1 MDTKLKNSKFN
12 PIIKAVVLILTLV
25 FAFLAGTNG
34 LELARKTI
42 YFNNAERI
50 QDSPVFKENV
60 EKELTNILYRRSVIY
75 ALENMYGQNLTFEQF
90 CETSK
95 LAQNIK
101 TENQETVNKA
111 LNYFD
116 QITEIKT
123 LEPKQDGTYYDN
135 NEDYFFDKHDN
146 CYDTFESFKYSL
158 YDRGEAYL
166 NAYDDE
172 INQYYV
178 EDYDDDID
186 DYEEDIT
193 YAVTHPNQI
202 ETTTVSVDIPNIT
215 TQNKNI
221 KNYETYAEWQY
232 EYQQLRNKIFSIV
245 DDARSHDTIKA
256 ELQEQLINDLTSA
269 YEEEKWAL
277 EDLRQ
282 EYQNIDFFV
291 INKETGCF
299 VSNFTENADIEN
311 LKSNLKNNALYYFYY
326 DGVKTIDSTE
336 INITTPESPVLKF
349 IYSMFYTDIEYD
361 DIAVMEDYSGCEIY
375 IKINQPVIETDEF
388 YTLNKTFNENSKL
401 LADELSVT
409 TTIFSVLT
417 IIGIISL
424 AILSKPKYIDEKLK
438 LSFNQRMFFIIQLCL
453 FAFFV
458 ICAGMGIVVCVVVD
472 YFPSAGAPRGLEL
485 LISAVNTIPQLVGV
499 CLAIIVFFITNFVNY
514 IVVNKKANTFKERFI
529 CYKSFKVLRKIAGR
543 NKDLRKT
550 VKQIEKK
557 LIIIISIWLFVE
569 LLVFS
574 LACLLFND
582 CNEPG
587 GAFFTVAF
595 ILVTIVGLIF
605 TLKFLG
611 QIKTLAIA
619 VENMKNG
626 NLDINLDS
634 TKFIFPLKDF
644 ARNLNECRD
653 SIEKAVG
660 EALKGERLKTELI
673 TNVSHD
679 LKTPLTS
686 IINYVS
692 LLKLCNIEGEDE
704 NKYLDI
710 LDEKSTKL
718 KRLIEDLTEASK
730 ASSGNIKMI
739 VDTVNLNELALQA
752 VGENNDV
759 LENVGLEIVLSQKD
773 NELFVK
779 ADSQHTFRIFDN
791 LFSNVKKYALS
802 GTRVYVDVYK
812 ENGYGVFSVKNISKD
827 KLNINPDEITERF
840 VRGDNSRTTEGS
852 GLGLSIAR
860 SFTELQNG
868 IFEIQIDGD
877 LFKVT
882 IKLPITNKPIV
893 KQEKIASP
901 TNEFGTARE
910 IEIK

>member
-1 MDTKLKNSKFN
+1 MDTKLKKTKLN
-12 PIIKAVVLILTLV
+12 PIIKAIVLILTLI

-50 QDSPVFKENV
+50 QDTPAFKENI
-60 EKELTNILYRRSVIY
+60 ENEIGNIFYRESIVY
-75 ALENMYGQNLTFEQF
+75 ALSNYYGQNMSFEEF
-90 CETSK
+90 CEKSK

-101 TENQETVNKA
+101 EEHEST
-111 LNYFD
+111 LNEAWDYFY
-116 QITEIKT
+116 QITEIKK
-123 LEPKQDGTYYDN
+123 LEPQNDGTYYDSE
-135 NEDYFFDKHDN
+135 EDLFFDQNDN
-146 CYDTFESFKYSL
+146 AYYSLESFKENIYFENNPYS
-158 YDRGEAYL
+158 
-166 NAYDDE
+166 
-172 INQYYV
+172 V
-178 EDYDDDID
+178 
-186 DYEEDIT
+186 
-193 YAVTHPNQI
+193 PK
-202 ETTTVSVDIPNIT
+202 ETTTIFNPDVTSPSLPQTETTAVTVSTSTVTNQVYKT
-215 TQNKNI
+215 H
-221 KNYETYAEWQY
+221 AEWEY
-232 EYQQLRNKIFSIV
+232 EYQKLRNNIFSLV
-245 DDARSHDTIKA
+245 DDARSRETIKA
-256 ELQEQLINDLTSA
+256 ELDAQLLQDLENAFTEEQ
-269 YEEEKWAL
+269 WAL
-277 EDLRQ
+277 EDFRH
-282 EYQNIDFFV
+282 EYNNIDFLA

-299 VSNFTENADIEN
+299 VSSFTEDADVEN
-311 LKSNLKNNALYYFYY
+311 FKKNYKNNAFYYYYF

-336 INITTPESPVLKF
+336 INIETPKSPLLKF
-349 IYSMFYTDIEYD
+349 IYSLFEIERVYFNNVEL
-361 DIAVMEDYSGCEIY
+361 INEYSGNEIY
-375 IKINQPVIETDEF
+375 IKVNQPLVEKDEF
-388 YTLNKTFNENSKL
+388 YSLNEAFIKNSTLSEKVLEAK
-401 LADELSVT
+401 

-417 IIGIISL
+417 IIGIIAL
-424 AILSKPKYIDEKLK
+424 AIISKPKYINEKLK
-438 LSFNQRMFFIIQLCL
+438 LTFNQRMFFIIQLCI

-458 ICAGMGIVVCVVVD
+458 FCAGAGIAAVVCVDFLPEATIVSGGIE
-472 YFPSAGAPRGLEL
+472 FLMNSNTMPELAG
-485 LISAVNTIPQLVGV
+485 VF
-499 CLAIIVFFITNFVNY
+499 LAIMVFFITNFVNY
-514 IVVNKKANTFKERFI
+514 IVVNKKAGTFKERFI
-529 CYKSFKVLRKIAGR
+529 CYKSFKVLRKIAGK

-557 LIIIISIWLFVE
+557 LLIIFSVWTFIEFLIGFFACGFSFDDGIG
-569 LLVFS
+569 VFS
-574 LACLLFND
+574 AFLLLIN
-582 CNEPG
+582 
-587 GAFFTVAF
+587 
-595 ILVTIVGLIF
+595 TIVGIVF
-605 TLKFLG
+605 VLKFLG
-611 QIKTLAIA
+611 QIKTLALA

-634 TKFIFPLKDF
+634 TKFVFPLKDF

-730 ASSGNIKMI
+730 ASSGNIKMN

-773 NELFVK
+773 NDLFVK

-812 ENGYGVFSVKNISKD
+812 EYGYGVFSVKNISKD

-868 IFEIQIDGD
+868 VFEIQIDGD

-882 IKLPITNKPIV
+882 IKLPITSKPVI
-893 KQEKIASP
+893 KQEKTPSP
-901 TNEFGTARE
+901 ANEFGTARE
-910 IEIK
+910 LEIK

>member
-12 PIIKAVVLILTLV
+12 PIIKAIILILTLI
-25 FAFLAGTNG
+25 FAFLAGTNA
-34 LELARKTI
+34 LDLARKTI

-50 QDSPVFKENV
+50 QDTPAFKENI
-60 EKELTNILYRRSVIY
+60 ENELMNIIYNQSVSY
-75 ALENMYGQNLTFEQF
+75 ALSDYYGQNFTFEEF
-90 CETSK
+90 CEKSK

-101 TENQETVNKA
+101 EQNEAA
-111 LNYFD
+111 LNEALDYFS
-116 QITEIKT
+116 QIEEIKK
-123 LEPKQDGTYYDN
+123 LEPQNDGTYYDE
-135 NEDYFFDKHDN
+135 EDELFFDQNDN
-146 CYDTFESFKYSL
+146 AFHSLESFKENIYFENNPYS
-158 YDRGEAYL
+158 A
-166 NAYDDE
+166 
-172 INQYYV
+172 
-178 EDYDDDID
+178 
-186 DYEEDIT
+186 
-193 YAVTHPNQI
+193 PK
-202 ETTTVSVDIPNIT
+202 ETTTIYNPDVSEPIT
-215 TQNKNI
+215 TPQSETTSTSNSVNYGTNK
-221 KNYETYAEWQY
+221 TYKTHAEWEY
-232 EYQQLRNKIFSIV
+232 EYEKLRNNIFGLV
-245 DDARSHDTIKA
+245 DDARSYKTINN
-256 ELQEQLINDLTSA
+256 EFQEKLS
-269 YEEEKWAL
+269 
-277 EDLRQ
+277 EDLLLAFEEAQWDLESFRNSF
-282 EYQNIDFFV
+282 ENIDFLV
-291 INKETGCF
+291 INKESGCF
-299 VSNFTENADIEN
+299 VSSFTNEKDIEN
-311 LKSNLKNNALYYFYY
+311 FKSNFKNEAFYY
-326 DGVKTIDSTE
+326 LYHDGNKTIDSTQM
-336 INITTPESPVLKF
+336 NIKTPDSPFLKF
-349 IYSMFYTDIEYD
+349 IYSLFDLDGVFDNIGLSEEYKD
-361 DIAVMEDYSGCEIY
+361 SEIY
-375 IKINQPVIETDEF
+375 IKINKPVTETDEF
-388 YTLNKTFNENSKL
+388 YSLNEAFFENSILSEK
-401 LADELSVT
+401 ELEAK
-409 TTIFSVLT
+409 TTIFSILT
-417 IIGIISL
+417 LFGIVIL
-424 AILSKPKYIDEKLK
+424 AILSKPKYINETLK
-438 LSFNQRMFFIIQLCL
+438 LSFSQRIFFIIQLCI
-453 FAFFV
+453 FVFFV
-458 ICAGMGIVVCVVVD
+458 FCAGAGIAAVVCVDFLPEATIV
-472 YFPSAGAPRGLEL
+472 SGGIEL
-485 LISAVNTIPQLVGV
+485 LMNSNTMPELAGV
-499 CLAIIVFFITNFVNY
+499 FLAIIVFFITNFVNY
-514 IVVNKKANTFKERFI
+514 IVVNKKAKTFKDRFI
-529 CYKSFKVLRKIAGR
+529 CYKSFKVLRKIADK

-557 LIIIISIWLFVE
+557 LIIIISIWLLVE

-574 LACLLFND
+574 LACSLFNAG
-582 CNEPG
+582 EEEG
-587 GAFFTVAF
+587 GAFFTVTF
-595 ILVTIVGLIF
+595 ILVTIVGLVF
-605 TLKFLG
+605 TFKFLG
-611 QIKTLAIA
+611 QIKTLALA

-634 TKFIFPLKDF
+634 TKFVFPLKDF

-730 ASSGNIKMI
+730 ASSGNIKMT

-812 ENGYGVFSVKNISKD
+812 ENGFGVFSVKNISKD

-882 IKLPITNKPIV
+882 IKLPITNKPVV

>member
-1 MDTKLKNSKFN
+1 MDTKLKKTKLN
-12 PIIKAVVLILTLV
+12 PFIKTIVLILTLI

-50 QDSPVFKENV
+50 QDTPAYKENIETV
-60 EKELTNILYRRSVIY
+60 VGNIFYRESIVY
-75 ALENMYGQNLTFEQF
+75 ALSNYYGQNMSFEEF
-90 CETSK
+90 CEKSK

-101 TENQETVNKA
+101 EEHESTLNEA
-111 LNYFD
+111 LDYFY
-116 QITEIKT
+116 QITEIKK
-123 LEPKQDGTYYDN
+123 LEPQNDGTYYDSE
-135 NEDYFFDKHDN
+135 EDLFFDQNDN
-146 CYDTFESFKYSL
+146 AYYSLESFKENIYFENNPYS
-158 YDRGEAYL
+158 
-166 NAYDDE
+166 
-172 INQYYV
+172 V
-178 EDYDDDID
+178 
-186 DYEEDIT
+186 
-193 YAVTHPNQI
+193 PK
-202 ETTTVSVDIPNIT
+202 ETTTIFNPDVTSPSLPQTETTAVTVSTSTVTNQVYKT
-215 TQNKNI
+215 H
-221 KNYETYAEWQY
+221 AEWEY
-232 EYQQLRNKIFSIV
+232 EYQKLRNKIFSLV
-245 DDARSHDTIKA
+245 DDARSRETIKA
-256 ELQEQLINDLTSA
+256 ELDAQLLQDLENAFTEEQ
-269 YEEEKWAL
+269 WAL
-277 EDLRQ
+277 EDFRH
-282 EYQNIDFFV
+282 EYNNIDFLA

-299 VSNFTENADIEN
+299 VSSFTEEADVEN
-311 LKSNLKNNALYYFYY
+311 FKKNYKNNAFYYYYF

-336 INITTPESPVLKF
+336 INIETPKSPLLKF
-349 IYSMFYTDIEYD
+349 IYSLFEIERVYFNNVEL
-361 DIAVMEDYSGCEIY
+361 INEYSGNEIY
-375 IKINQPVIETDEF
+375 IKVNQPLVEKDEF
-388 YTLNKTFNENSKL
+388 YSLNEVFIKNSTLSEKVLEAK
-401 LADELSVT
+401 T
-409 TTIFSVLT
+409 TTFSVLT
-417 IIGIISL
+417 IIGIIAL
-424 AILSKPKYIDEKLK
+424 AILSKPKYVEEKLK
-438 LSFNQRMFFIIQLCL
+438 LTFNQRMLFIIQLCI

-458 ICAGMGIVVCVVVD
+458 FCAGAGIAAVVCVDFLPEASMVSGGIE
-472 YFPSAGAPRGLEL
+472 FLMNSNTMPELAG
-485 LISAVNTIPQLVGV
+485 VF
-499 CLAIIVFFITNFVNY
+499 LAIIAFFITTFVNY

-529 CYKSFKVLRKIAGR
+529 CYKSFKVLRKISEK
-543 NKDLRKT
+543 NKDLRKS

-557 LIIIISIWLFVE
+557 LLIIFSVWTFIEFLIGFFACGFSFDDGIG
-569 LLVFS
+569 VFS
-574 LACLLFND
+574 AFLLLIN
-582 CNEPG
+582 
-587 GAFFTVAF
+587 TV
-595 ILVTIVGLIF
+595 VGIVF
-605 TLKFLG
+605 VLKFLA
-611 QIKTLAIA
+611 QVKTLALA

-626 NLDINLDS
+626 NLNINLDS

-882 IKLPITNKPIV
+882 IKLPITNKPVV

>member
-1 MDTKLKNSKFN
+1 MDTKLKKSKFN
-12 PIIKAVVLILTLV
+12 PIIKAIILILTLV

-50 QDSPVFKENV
+50 QDTPAFKENI
-60 EKELTNILYRRSVIY
+60 EDKIWHLAWSCTIANDF
-75 ALENMYGQNLTFEQF
+75 GQNLTFEDF
-90 CETSK
+90 CNNCVTAK
-95 LAQNIK
+95 NIK
-101 TENQETVNKA
+101 IENENNLKNA
-111 LNYFD
+111 LNYYD
-116 QITEIKT
+116 QILQIKKLEPAADGTSYDEDYGMFYDKYNNEFGT
-123 LEPKQDGTYYDN
+123 LE
-135 NEDYFFDKHDN
+135 
-146 CYDTFESFKYSL
+146 SFNYAIEKDINSSFTNL
-158 YDRGEAYL
+158 SIT
-166 NAYDDE
+166 NTDD
-172 INQYYV
+172 V
-178 EDYDDDID
+178 KVV
-186 DYEEDIT
+186 
-193 YAVTHPNQI
+193 VTAPNQL
-202 ETTTVSVDIPNIT
+202 ETTTMSVNLPNT
-215 TQNKNI
+215 SGNNI
-221 KNYETYAEWQY
+221 EVKTYKTHAEWEYEYAE
-232 EYQQLRNKIFSIV
+232 LRRQIFSIV
-245 DDARSHDTIKA
+245 DDARSPETIRA
-256 ELQEQLINDLTSA
+256 ELEHKLNDNLRIA
-269 YEEEKWAL
+269 YNNEDWAL
-277 EDLRQ
+277 TEIRDV
-282 EYQNIDFFV
+282 YQNIDFLV
-291 INKETGCF
+291 VNKENGYYF
-299 VSNFTENADIEN
+299 SNFTDDANI
-311 LKSNLKNNALYYFYY
+311 SNFKNNFKDDALYYFYY
-326 DGVKTIDSTE
+326 DGNANIDCTTT
-336 INITTPESPVLKF
+336 NIDVSNNKLLNFLYKF
-349 IYSMFYTDIEYD
+349 FYTDTKF
-361 DIAVMEDYSGCEIY
+361 DYSEIPEILPNSEFY
-375 IKINQPVIETDEF
+375 IRINHPVVETDEF
-388 YTLNKTFNENSKL
+388 FSLNKAFIENSTL
-401 LADELSVT
+401 LESELKT
-409 TTIFSVLT
+409 KTIIFSLLT
-417 IIGIISL
+417 VIGIIAL
-424 AILSKPKYIDEKLK
+424 AILSKPIYINEKLK
-438 LSFNQRMFFIIQLCL
+438 LTFNQRMFFIIQLCI
-453 FAFFV
+453 FIFFV
-458 ICAGMGIVVCVVVD
+458 VCTGAGIVATICVD
-472 YFPSAGAPRGLEL
+472 YFPEGSIVSGGIEVLMNTNAIPELAGLF
-485 LISAVNTIPQLVGV
+485 
-499 CLAIIVFFITNFVNY
+499 LAIMVFFIINFVNY
-514 IVVNKKANTFKERFI
+514 IVVNKKAGTFKERFI

-557 LIIIISIWLFVE
+557 LIIIIASWLLVE

-574 LACLLFND
+574 LVCSLFNAG
-582 CNEPG
+582 EEGG
-587 GAFFTVAF
+587 GAFFTVLF
-595 ILVTIVGLIF
+595 ILITIVALIF

-634 TKFIFPLKDF
+634 TKFVFPLKDF

-704 NKYLDI
+704 NKFLDI

-730 ASSGNIKMI
+730 ASSGNIKMT

-759 LENVGLEIVLSQKD
+759 LENVGLEIVVSQKND
-773 NELFVK
+773 NLFVK

-812 ENGYGVFSVKNISKD
+812 DGNYGVFSVKNISKD

-868 IFEIQIDGD
+868 TFSIEIDGD

-882 IKLPITNKPIV
+882 VKLPITNKP
-893 KQEKIASP
+893 KIKKESSIH
-901 TNEFGTARE
+901 TENEFGSARE

>member
-1 MDTKLKNSKFN
+1 MDTKLKKSKFN
-12 PIIKAVVLILTLV
+12 PFIKAIVLILTLV

-42 YFNNAERI
+42 YFNGAERI
-50 QDSPVFKENV
+50 QDTPAFKENIDN
-60 EKELTNILYRRSVIY
+60 EIGNIFYRESIVY
-75 ALENMYGQNLTFEQF
+75 ALLNYYGQNMSFEEF
-90 CETSK
+90 CEKSK

-101 TENQETVNKA
+101 KEHETTLNEA
-111 LNYFD
+111 LDYFY
-116 QITEIKT
+116 QITEIKK
-123 LEPKQDGTYYDN
+123 LEPQNDGTYYDAE
-135 NEDYFFDKHDN
+135 EDSFFDQNDN
-146 CYDTFESFKYSL
+146 AYYSL
-158 YDRGEAYL
+158 EAFKENIYFE
-166 NAYDDE
+166 NNPYSA
-172 INQYYV
+172 
-178 EDYDDDID
+178 
-186 DYEEDIT
+186 
-193 YAVTHPNQI
+193 PK
-202 ETTTVSVDIPNIT
+202 ETTTIFNSDVTSPSLPQADTTTIT
-215 TQNKNI
+215 VNASTITKQVYK
-221 KNYETYAEWQY
+221 THAEWEY
-232 EYQQLRNKIFSIV
+232 EYQKLRNKIFSLV
-245 DDARSHDTIKA
+245 DDARSRETIKA
-256 ELQEQLINDLTSA
+256 ELDAQLLQDLESA
-269 YEEEKWAL
+269 FADELRAL
-277 EDLRQ
+277 EDFRH
-282 EYQNIDFFV
+282 EYQNIDFLA

-299 VSNFTENADIEN
+299 VSSFTEEADVEN
-311 LKSNLKNNALYYFYY
+311 FKKNYKNNAFYYYYF
-326 DGVKTIDSTE
+326 DGEKTIDSTE
-336 INITTPESPVLKF
+336 IKIETPKSPLLKF
-349 IYSMFYTDIEYD
+349 IYSLFEIERIYYTNVELINE
-361 DIAVMEDYSGCEIY
+361 YSGSEIY
-375 IKINQPVIETDEF
+375 IRVNQPLVETDEF
-388 YTLNKTFNENSKL
+388 YSLNEAFIENSL
-401 LADELSVT
+401 LLESELKIQV
-409 TTIFSVLT
+409 TIFSVLT
-417 IIGIISL
+417 LIGIIAL
-424 AILSKPKYIDEKLK
+424 AILSKPKYIEEKLK
-438 LSFNQRMFFIIQLCL
+438 LSFNQRMFFIIQLCI

-458 ICAGMGIVVCVVVD
+458 FCAGAGIAAVVCVDFLPEATIV
-472 YFPSAGAPRGLEL
+472 SGGIEL
-485 LISAVNTIPQLVGV
+485 LMNSNTMPELAGV
-499 CLAIIVFFITNFVNY
+499 FLAIIVFFITNFVNY

-557 LIIIISIWLFVE
+557 LIIIIAIWLLVE

-574 LACLLFND
+574 LACSLFNAG
-582 CNEPG
+582 EESG
-587 GAFFTVAF
+587 GAFFTVVF
-595 ILVTIVGLIF
+595 ILITILGLIF

-634 TKFIFPLKDF
+634 TKFVFPLKDF

-739 VDTVNLNELALQA
+739 VDIVNLNELALQA

-759 LENVGLEIVLSQKD
+759 LENVGLEIILSQKD
-773 NELFVK
+773 NDLFVK

-812 ENGYGVFSVKNISKD
+812 ENGFGVFSVKNISKD

-882 IKLPITNKPIV
+882 IKLPITNKPVV

>member
-1 MDTKLKNSKFN
+1 MKNTKFN
-12 PIIKAVVLILTLV
+12 PIIKAIILILTLI
-25 FAFLAGTNG
+25 FAFLAGTNA

-50 QDSPVFKENV
+50 QDTPAFKENV
-60 EKELTNILYRRSVIY
+60 ENELMNIIYNQNVSY
-75 ALENMYGQNLTFEQF
+75 ALLDYYGQNFTFEEF
-90 CETSK
+90 CEKSK

-101 TENQETVNKA
+101 EQNEAA
-111 LNYFD
+111 LNEALDYFS
-116 QITEIKT
+116 QIEEIKK
-123 LEPKQDGTYYDN
+123 LEPQNDGTYYDEEEELFYDQN
-135 NEDYFFDKHDN
+135 DN
-146 CYDTFESFKYSL
+146 AFYSL
-158 YDRGEAYL
+158 ENFKENIYFENNPYSA
-166 NAYDDE
+166 
-172 INQYYV
+172 
-178 EDYDDDID
+178 
-186 DYEEDIT
+186 
-193 YAVTHPNQI
+193 PK
-202 ETTTVSVDIPNIT
+202 ETTTIYNPDVSEPVT
-215 TQNKNI
+215 TPQSETTSTSINVNSETI
-221 KNYETYAEWQY
+221 KTYKTHAEWEY
-232 EYQQLRNKIFSIV
+232 EYEKLRNNIFGLV
-245 DDARSHDTIKA
+245 DDARSYKTITD
-256 ELQEQLINDLTSA
+256 EFQEKLS
-269 YEEEKWAL
+269 
-277 EDLRQ
+277 EDLLAAFEEAQWDLESFRNSFR
-282 EYQNIDFFV
+282 NIDFLV
-291 INKETGCF
+291 INKESGCF
-299 VSNFTENADIEN
+299 VSSFTNEKDIEN
-311 LKSNLKNNALYYFYY
+311 FKANFQNDAFYY
-326 DGVKTIDSTE
+326 LYHNGDKTIDSTQ
-336 INITTPESPVLKF
+336 INIKTPDSPFLKF
-349 IYSMFYTDIEYD
+349 IYSLFDLDGVFDNVGLSEEYK
-361 DIAVMEDYSGCEIY
+361 GCEIY
-375 IKINQPVIETDEF
+375 IKINQPATETDEF
-388 YTLNKTFNENSKL
+388 YSLNEAFIENSILSEK
-401 LADELSVT
+401 ELEAK
-409 TTIFSVLT
+409 TTIFSILT
-417 IIGIISL
+417 LIGIIAL
-424 AILSKPKYIDEKLK
+424 AIFSKPKYIDEKLK
-438 LSFNQRMFFIIQLCL
+438 LSFNQRMFFIIQLCI

-458 ICAGMGIVVCVVVD
+458 FCAGASIAAVVCVDFLPETTLVSGGIE
-472 YFPSAGAPRGLEL
+472 YLMNSNTMPELAGLF
-485 LISAVNTIPQLVGV
+485 
-499 CLAIIVFFITNFVNY
+499 LAIMVLFIINFINY
-514 IVVNKKANTFKERFI
+514 IVVNKKSGTFKERFI
-529 CYKSFKVLRKIAGR
+529 CYKSFKFLRKIADK

-557 LIIIISIWLFVE
+557 LIIIISIWLLVE

-574 LACLLFND
+574 LACSLFNAG
-582 CNEPG
+582 EEEG

-595 ILVTIVGLIF
+595 ILVTIVGLVF

-611 QIKTLAIA
+611 QFKTLALA
-619 VENMKNG
+619 VESMKNG

-644 ARNLNECRD
+644 AKNLNECRD

-692 LLKLCNIEGEDE
+692 LLKLCNIKGEDE
-704 NKYLDI
+704 NKYLEI

-730 ASSGNIKMI
+730 ASSGNIKMT

-752 VGENNDV
+752 VGESNDI

-882 IKLPITNKPIV
+882 IKLPITNKPVI
-893 KQEKIASP
+893 KEEKSHSP
-901 TNEFGTARE
+901 INEFGTARE

>member
-1 MDTKLKNSKFN
+1 MDTKLKNSKLR
-12 PIIKAVVLILTLV
+12 PIIKVIVLILTLI
-25 FAFLAGTNG
+25 FAFLAGTNA

-42 YFNNAERI
+42 YFNSNGERI
-50 QDSPVFKENV
+50 QDTPVFKENI
-60 EKELTNILYRRSVIY
+60 ENELGSILYRQSIVY
-75 ALENMYGQNLTFEQF
+75 ALMNYYGQNMTFEEF
-90 CETSK
+90 CENSK

-101 TENQETVNKA
+101 TENEEKLNKA
-111 LNYFD
+111 LDYFN
-116 QITEIKT
+116 QITELKK
-123 LEPKQDGTYYDN
+123 LEPQNDGTYYDADA
-135 NEDYFFDKHDN
+135 EMFFDQ
-146 CYDTFESFKYSL
+146 YDHGFYSL
-158 YDRGEAYL
+158 
-166 NAYDDE
+166 DDFKE
-172 INQYYV
+172 NGYFENNPYSEDEEPTTIYYNQ
-178 EDYDDDID
+178 
-186 DYEEDIT
+186 DIT
-193 YAVTHPNQI
+193 QPHSQQM
-202 ETTTVSVDIPNIT
+202 ETTVVSVDVQAKTN
-215 TQNKNI
+215 Q
-221 KNYETYAEWQY
+221 TYQTHAEWEY
-232 EYQQLRNKIFSIV
+232 EYQKLRDNIFSLV
-245 DDARSHDTIKA
+245 DDARSRETIKA
-256 ELQEQLINDLTSA
+256 ELESKLLQDLKNS
-269 YEEEKWAL
+269 YEEEKESL
-277 EDLRQ
+277 EDLRN
-282 EYQNIDFFV
+282 EHPNISFLARN
-291 INKETGCF
+291 IETGCF
-299 VSNFTENADIEN
+299 VSSFTEETDIEN
-311 LKSNLKNNALYYFYY
+311 LKKNYKNDAFYYLYY

-336 INITTPESPVLKF
+336 INIETPENPILKF
-349 IYSMFYTDIEYD
+349 LYSLFYTHSVYD
-361 DIAVMEDYSGCEIY
+361 DISITEEYQGCEIY
-375 IKINQPVIETDEF
+375 IKINQPVVETDEF
-388 YTLNKTFNENSKL
+388 YSLNKTFIENSKL
-401 LADELSVT
+401 LLDELHAT
-409 TTIFSVLT
+409 TVIFSFLT
-417 IIGIISL
+417 VIGIIAL
-424 AILSKPKYIDEKLK
+424 AVLSKPKYVDEKVK
-438 LSFNQRMFFIIQLCL
+438 LTFNQRMLFIIQLCI

-458 ICAGMGIVVCVVVD
+458 FGCGMGIAAVVAFD
-472 YFPSAGAPRGLEL
+472 YFPSAGFPNVIEILLTTKAIPEVVGLF
-485 LISAVNTIPQLVGV
+485 
-499 CLAIIVFFITNFVNY
+499 LAIMVFFISNFVNY
-514 IVVNKKANTFKERFI
+514 IVVNKKAGTFKERFI
-529 CYKSFKVLRKIAGR
+529 CYKLFKVLRKLAGK

-557 LIIIISIWLFVE
+557 LLIVFLIWTVLEFIIGL
-569 LLVFS
+569 
-574 LACLLFND
+574 LACGLGMNDEFGIFMAILLLLNTLT
-582 CNEPG
+582 G
-587 GAFFTVAF
+587 V
-595 ILVTIVGLIF
+595 IF
-605 TLKFLG
+605 ALKFLA
-611 QIKTLAIA
+611 QVKTLALA

-626 NLDINLDS
+626 NLNINLDS

-827 KLNINPDEITERF
+827 KLNINPNEITERF

-868 IFEIQIDGD
+868 IFEIKIDGD

-882 IKLPITNKPIV
+882 IKLPITNKPVV
-893 KQEKIASP
+893 KQEKIASS

>member
-42 YFNNAERI
+42 YFNNAERL

-60 EKELTNILYRRSVIY
+60 ENELTNILYRRSVIY

-95 LAQNIK
+95 LAKNIK
-101 TENQETVNKA
+101 LEHEETLKSA

-116 QITEIKT
+116 QITEIKKC
-123 LEPKQDGTYYDN
+123 EPPHDGTFYDET
-135 NEDYFFDKHDN
+135 EDYFYDELGNEF
-146 CYDTFESFKYSL
+146 DTFESYKYSL
-158 YDRGEAYL
+158 YDRGVAYT
-166 NAYDDE
+166 NEYE
-172 INQYYV
+172 N
-178 EDYDDDID
+178 EDY
-186 DYEEDIT
+186 EFS
-193 YAVTHPNQI
+193 HSL
-202 ETTTVSVDIPNIT
+202 ETTMVSISGEV
-215 TQNKNI
+215 TQPKNT
-221 KNYETYAEWQY
+221 KTYETYAEWEY
-232 EYQQLRNKIFSIV
+232 EYQQLRNNIFSLV
-245 DDARSHDTIKA
+245 DDARSHETIKA
-256 ELQEQLINDLTSA
+256 ELDAQLLKNLESAFAEEQ
-269 YEEEKWAL
+269 WAL

-291 INKETGCF
+291 INKETGCY
-299 VSNFTENADIEN
+299 VSKFTENADIEN
-311 LKSNLKNNALYYFYY
+311 LKSNFKNDALYYFYY
-326 DGVKTIDSTE
+326 DGVKTIDSTK

-401 LADELSVT
+401 LADELSVA

-458 ICAGMGIVVCVVVD
+458 FCAGMGIVVCVAID

-485 LISAVNTIPQLVGV
+485 LISAVDTIPQLVGV
-499 CLAIIVFFITNFVNY
+499 CLAIMVFFISNFVNY
-514 IVVNKKANTFKERFI
+514 IVVNKKAGTFKERFI

-557 LIIIISIWLFVE
+557 LIIIIAIWLLVE

-574 LACLLFND
+574 LACSLFNAG
-582 CNEPG
+582 EGGG
-587 GAFFTVAF
+587 GAFFTVVF
-595 ILVTIVGLIF
+595 ILITIVGLIF

-634 TKFIFPLKDF
+634 TKFVFPLKDF
-644 ARNLNECRD
+644 AKNLNECRD

-773 NELFVK
+773 NDLFVK

-882 IKLPITNKPIV
+882 IKLPITNKPVV

>member
-1 MDTKLKNSKFN
+1 MDTKLKNSKFR
-12 PIIKAVVLILTLV
+12 PIAKVIILILTLI
-25 FAFLAGTNG
+25 FAFLAGTNA
-34 LELARKTI
+34 LNLARKTI
-42 YFNNAERI
+42 YFNNADKI
-50 QDSPVFKENV
+50 QDTPVFKENV
-60 EKELTNILYRRSVIY
+60 ENELGSILYRQSVVY
-75 ALENMYGQNLTFEQF
+75 VLMNYYGQNMSFEEF
-90 CETSK
+90 CEKSGF
-95 LAQNIK
+95 AQDIK
-101 TENQETVNKA
+101 RINQENLKKA
-111 LNYFD
+111 LDYFD
-116 QITEIKT
+116 QITEIKK
-123 LEPKQDGTYYDN
+123 LEPKNDGTYYDN
-135 NEDYFFDKHDN
+135 DAEMFFDQNDHG
-146 CYDTFESFKYSL
+146 FYSL
-158 YDRGEAYL
+158 
-166 NAYDDE
+166 
-172 INQYYV
+172 
-178 EDYDDDID
+178 
-186 DYEEDIT
+186 EEFKQNIYFENNPYSET
-193 YAVTHPNQI
+193 K
-202 ETTTVSVDIPNIT
+202 ETTTVSYNSDATRPYSQEIET
-215 TQNKNI
+215 TVVSVEYSNSANKFY
-221 KNYETYAEWQY
+221 KTHAEWEY
-232 EYQQLRNKIFSIV
+232 EYQKLRDNIFSLV
-245 DDARSHDTIKA
+245 DDARSPETIKNEFNA
-256 ELQEQLINDLTSA
+256 KLLQELKNSF
-269 YEEEKWAL
+269 EEEKESL
-277 EDLRQ
+277 ENLRN
-282 EYQNIDFFV
+282 EHQNVDFLV
-291 INKETGCF
+291 RNIETGYF
-299 VSNFTENADIEN
+299 VSSFKEEAEIEN
-311 LKSNLKNNALYYFYY
+311 LKKSYKNDAFYYLYY
-326 DGVKTIDSTE
+326 DGVKTIDSTQ
-336 INITTPESPVLKF
+336 INISTPESPVLKF
-349 IYSMFYTDIEYD
+349 IYSMFYTDIKYD

-375 IKINQPVIETDEF
+375 IKINQPIVETDEF
-388 YTLNKTFNENSKL
+388 YTLSNNFNENSKL
-401 LADELSVT
+401 LTDELSVT

-417 IIGIISL
+417 IIGIIAL
-424 AILSKPKYIDEKLK
+424 VILSKPKYFEEKVK
-438 LSFNQRMFFIIQLCL
+438 LTFNQRMFFIIQLCI

-458 ICAGMGIVVCVVVD
+458 VCAGAGIAGVVCVDFLPEAMIVSGGIE
-472 YFPSAGAPRGLEL
+472 YLMTS
-485 LISAVNTIPQLVGV
+485 NNIPQLVGIF
-499 CLAIIVFFITNFVNY
+499 LSIIVFFTINFINY
-514 IVVNKKANTFKERFI
+514 IVVNKKANTLKERFI
-529 CYKSFKVLRKIAGR
+529 CYKSFKTLRKIAIK

-557 LIIIISIWLFVE
+557 LLIIISIWLLVE

-574 LACLLFND
+574 LALSLLNAG
-582 CNEPG
+582 EEA
-587 GAFFTVAF
+587 GAFFIVLF
-595 ILVTIVGLIF
+595 ILITIVGLIF
-605 TLKFLG
+605 TLKFFG
-611 QIKTLAIA
+611 QVKSLAIA

-634 TKFIFPLKDF
+634 TKFVFPLKDF

-759 LENVGLEIVLSQKD
+759 LENVGLEIILSQKD
-773 NELFVK
+773 NDLYVK

-791 LFSNVKKYALS
+791 LFSNVKKYALT

-812 ENGYGVFSVKNISKD
+812 ENDYGVFSVKNISKD

-868 IFEIQIDGD
+868 IFEIKIDGD

-882 IKLPITNKPIV
+882 IKLPITNKPVV
-893 KQEKIASP
+893 KQEKQTSP

-910 IEIK
+910 IK

>member
-1 MDTKLKNSKFN
+1 MDTKLKSSKLR
-12 PIIKAVVLILTLV
+12 PIIKAIVLILTLV

-50 QDSPVFKENV
+50 QDTPAYKENI
-60 EKELTNILYRRSVIY
+60 ENELASILYRQSIVY
-75 ALENMYGQNLTFEQF
+75 ALSNYYGQNMSFEEF
-90 CETSK
+90 CEKSK

-101 TENQETVNKA
+101 EEHESTLNEA
-111 LNYFD
+111 LDYFY
-116 QITEIKT
+116 QITEIKK
-123 LEPKQDGTYYDN
+123 LEPQNDGTYYDSE
-135 NEDYFFDKHDN
+135 EDLFFDQNDN
-146 CYDTFESFKYSL
+146 AYYSLESFKENIYFENNPYS
-158 YDRGEAYL
+158 
-166 NAYDDE
+166 
-172 INQYYV
+172 V
-178 EDYDDDID
+178 
-186 DYEEDIT
+186 
-193 YAVTHPNQI
+193 PK
-202 ETTTVSVDIPNIT
+202 ETTTIFNPDVTSPSLPQTET
-215 TQNKNI
+215 TAVTASTSTVTNQVYK
-221 KNYETYAEWQY
+221 THAEWEY
-232 EYQQLRNKIFSIV
+232 EYQKLRNKIFSLV
-245 DDARSHDTIKA
+245 DDARSRETIKA
-256 ELQEQLINDLTSA
+256 ELDAQLLQDLENAFTEEQ
-269 YEEEKWAL
+269 WAL
-277 EDLRQ
+277 EDFRD
-282 EYQNIDFFV
+282 EYNNIDFLA

-299 VSNFTENADIEN
+299 VSSFTEEADVEN
-311 LKSNLKNNALYYFYY
+311 FKKNYKNNAFYYYYF

-336 INITTPESPVLKF
+336 INIETPKSPLLKF
-349 IYSMFYTDIEYD
+349 IYSLFEIERVYFNNVEL
-361 DIAVMEDYSGCEIY
+361 INEYSGNEIY
-375 IKINQPVIETDEF
+375 IKVNQPLVEKDEF
-388 YTLNKTFNENSKL
+388 YSLNEAFIKNSTLSEKVLEAK
-401 LADELSVT
+401 

-417 IIGIISL
+417 IIGIIAL
-424 AILSKPKYIDEKLK
+424 AIISKPKYINEKLK
-438 LSFNQRMFFIIQLCL
+438 LTFNQRMLFIIQLCI

-458 ICAGMGIVVCVVVD
+458 FCAGAGIAAVVCVDFLPEASMVSGGIE
-472 YFPSAGAPRGLEL
+472 FLMNSNTMPELAG
-485 LISAVNTIPQLVGV
+485 VF
-499 CLAIIVFFITNFVNY
+499 LAIMVFFITNFVNY

-529 CYKSFKVLRKIAGR
+529 CYKSFKVLRKISEK

-557 LIIIISIWLFVE
+557 LLIIFSVWTFIEFLIGFFACGFSFDDGIGFFSAF
-569 LLVFS
+569 LL
-574 LACLLFND
+574 LIN
-582 CNEPG
+582 
-587 GAFFTVAF
+587 
-595 ILVTIVGLIF
+595 TIVGIVF
-605 TLKFLG
+605 VLKFLA
-611 QIKTLAIA
+611 QVKTLALA

-626 NLDINLDS
+626 NLNINLDS

-752 VGENNDV
+752 VGESNDI

-773 NELFVK
+773 NDLFVK

-882 IKLPITNKPIV
+882 IKLPITNKPVV

>member
-1 MDTKLKNSKFN
+1 MDTKLKNSKLR
-12 PIIKAVVLILTLV
+12 PIIKVIVLILTLV

-42 YFNNAERI
+42 YFNDAKKI
-50 QDSPVFKENV
+50 QDTPIFKENI
-60 EKELTNILYRRSVIY
+60 ENELGSILYRRSVVHT
-75 ALENMYGQNLTFEQF
+75 LMNNYGQNITFEEF
-90 CETSK
+90 CENST
-95 LAQNIK
+95 LAKDIK
-101 TENQETVNKA
+101 AENEEDLKKA
-111 LNYFD
+111 LDYFD
-116 QITEIKT
+116 QITEIKKI
-123 LEPKQDGTYYDN
+123 EPKNDGTYYDADA
-135 NEDYFFDKHDN
+135 EMFFDQ
-146 CYDTFESFKYSL
+146 YDHGFYSL
-158 YDRGEAYL
+158 EEFKENIYFENNPYSE
-166 NAYDDE
+166 DE
-172 INQYYV
+172 EPTTIYYNQ
-178 EDYDDDID
+178 
-186 DYEEDIT
+186 DIT
-193 YAVTHPNQI
+193 QPHSQQM
-202 ETTTVSVDIPNIT
+202 ETTVVSVDVQTKTNR
-215 TQNKNI
+215 
-221 KNYETYAEWQY
+221 TYKTHAEWEY
-232 EYQQLRNKIFSIV
+232 EYQKLRDNIFSLV
-245 DDARSHDTIKA
+245 DDARSPETIKA
-256 ELQEQLINDLTSA
+256 ELESKLLQDLKNS
-269 YEEEKWAL
+269 YEEEKESL
-277 EDLRQ
+277 KDLRN
-282 EYQNIDFFV
+282 EHPNISFLARN
-291 INKETGCF
+291 IETGCF
-299 VSNFTENADIEN
+299 VSSFTEETDIEN
-311 LKSNLKNNALYYFYY
+311 LKKNYKNDAFYYLYY

-336 INITTPESPVLKF
+336 INIETPENPILKF
-349 IYSMFYTDIEYD
+349 LYSLFYTYGVYDNILLTEEYQ
-361 DIAVMEDYSGCEIY
+361 GCEIY
-375 IKINQPVIETDEF
+375 IKINQPLVETDEF
-388 YTLNKTFNENSKL
+388 YSLNKTFIENSKL
-401 LADELSVT
+401 LLDELHAT
-409 TTIFSVLT
+409 TVIFSFLT
-417 IIGIISL
+417 VIGIIAL
-424 AILSKPKYIDEKLK
+424 AVLSKPKYVDEKVK
-438 LSFNQRMFFIIQLCL
+438 LTFNQRMLFIIQLCI

-458 ICAGMGIVVCVVVD
+458 FGCGMGIAAVVAFD
-472 YFPSAGAPRGLEL
+472 YFPSAGFPNGIEILLTTKAIPEVVGLF
-485 LISAVNTIPQLVGV
+485 
-499 CLAIIVFFITNFVNY
+499 LAIMVFFISNFVNY
-514 IVVNKKANTFKERFI
+514 IVVNKKAGTFKERFI
-529 CYKSFKVLRKIAGR
+529 CYKSFKVLRKIAEK

-557 LIIIISIWLFVE
+557 LIIVISIWLFVE

-574 LACLLFND
+574 LACSLFNTG
-582 CNEPG
+582 EEGG

-595 ILVTIVGLIF
+595 IIITIIGLIF

-611 QIKTLAIA
+611 QIKTLALA

-626 NLDINLDS
+626 NLNISLDS

-759 LENVGLEIVLSQKD
+759 LENVGLEIILSQKD
-773 NELFVK
+773 NDLFVK

-812 ENGYGVFSVKNISKD
+812 ENGFGVFSVKNISKD

-868 IFEIQIDGD
+868 IFEIKIDGD

-882 IKLPITNKPIV
+882 IKLPITNKPVV

>member
-1 MDTKLKNSKFN
+1 MDTKLKKTKLN
-12 PIIKAVVLILTLV
+12 PFIKAIVLILTLI

-50 QDSPVFKENV
+50 QDTPAFKENI
-60 EKELTNILYRRSVIY
+60 ENEIGNIFYRESIVY
-75 ALENMYGQNLTFEQF
+75 ALSNYYGQNMSFEEF
-90 CETSK
+90 CEKSK

-101 TENQETVNKA
+101 EEHEST
-111 LNYFD
+111 LNEAWDYFY
-116 QITEIKT
+116 QITEIKK
-123 LEPKQDGTYYDN
+123 LEPQNDGTYYDSE
-135 NEDYFFDKHDN
+135 EDLFFDQNDN
-146 CYDTFESFKYSL
+146 AYYSLESFKENIYFENNPYS
-158 YDRGEAYL
+158 
-166 NAYDDE
+166 
-172 INQYYV
+172 V
-178 EDYDDDID
+178 
-186 DYEEDIT
+186 
-193 YAVTHPNQI
+193 PK
-202 ETTTVSVDIPNIT
+202 ETTTIFNPDVTSPSLPQTETTAVTVSTSTVTNQVYKT
-215 TQNKNI
+215 H
-221 KNYETYAEWQY
+221 AEWEY
-232 EYQQLRNKIFSIV
+232 EYQKLRNNIFSLV
-245 DDARSHDTIKA
+245 DDARSRETIKA
-256 ELQEQLINDLTSA
+256 ELDAQLLQDLENAFTEEQ
-269 YEEEKWAL
+269 WAL
-277 EDLRQ
+277 EDFRH
-282 EYQNIDFFV
+282 EYNNIDFLA

-299 VSNFTENADIEN
+299 VSSFTEDADVEN
-311 LKSNLKNNALYYFYY
+311 FKKNYKNNAFYYYYF

-336 INITTPESPVLKF
+336 INIETPKSPLLKF
-349 IYSMFYTDIEYD
+349 IYSLFEIERVYFNNVEL
-361 DIAVMEDYSGCEIY
+361 INEYSGNEIY
-375 IKINQPVIETDEF
+375 IKVNQPLVEKDEF
-388 YTLNKTFNENSKL
+388 YSLNEAFIKNSTLSEKVLEAK
-401 LADELSVT
+401 

-417 IIGIISL
+417 IIGIIAL
-424 AILSKPKYIDEKLK
+424 AIISKPKYINEKLK
-438 LSFNQRMFFIIQLCL
+438 LTFNQRMFFIIQLCI

-458 ICAGMGIVVCVVVD
+458 FCAGAGIAAVVCVDFLPEATIVSGGIE
-472 YFPSAGAPRGLEL
+472 FLMNSNTMPELAG
-485 LISAVNTIPQLVGV
+485 VF
-499 CLAIIVFFITNFVNY
+499 LAIMVFFITNFVNY

-529 CYKSFKVLRKIAGR
+529 CYKSFKVLRKIAGK
-543 NKDLRKT
+543 NKDLRKS

-557 LIIIISIWLFVE
+557 LLIIFSVWTFIEFLIGFFACGFSFDDGIG
-569 LLVFS
+569 VFS
-574 LACLLFND
+574 AFLLLIN
-582 CNEPG
+582 
-587 GAFFTVAF
+587 
-595 ILVTIVGLIF
+595 TIVGIVF
-605 TLKFLG
+605 VLKFLA
-611 QIKTLAIA
+611 QVKTLALA

-634 TKFIFPLKDF
+634 TKFVFPLKDF

-730 ASSGNIKMI
+730 ASSGNIKMN

-773 NELFVK
+773 NDLFVK

-868 IFEIQIDGD
+868 VFEIQIDGD

-882 IKLPITNKPIV
+882 IKLPITSKPVI
-893 KQEKIASP
+893 KQEKTPSP
-901 TNEFGTARE
+901 ANEFGTARE
-910 IEIK
+910 LEIK

>member
-1 MDTKLKNSKFN
+1 MDTKLKNSKLR
-12 PIIKAVVLILTLV
+12 PIIKAIVLILTLV

-50 QDSPVFKENV
+50 QDTPAFKENV
-60 EKELTNILYRRSVIY
+60 QETLRNLMYRGSFINIR
-75 ALENMYGQNLTFEQF
+75 ENHFSQNLTFEQF
-90 CETSK
+90 CEKSER
-95 LAQNIK
+95 AQHIK
-101 TENQETVNKA
+101 EEHENNLNEA
-111 LNYFD
+111 LNYFE
-116 QITEIKT
+116 QIAEIKN
-123 LEPKQDGTYYDN
+123 LEPPKDGTYY
-135 NEDYFFDKHDN
+135 EY
-146 CYDTFESFKYSL
+146 
-158 YDRGEAYL
+158 
-166 NAYDDE
+166 
-172 INQYYV
+172 
-178 EDYDDDID
+178 DYDD
-186 DYEEDIT
+186 YEYFYDQYDNEYSSLEEFKENGDFFDNNPYSIEKETIT
-193 YAVTHPNQI
+193 IFNPDVTSPSLPQTD
-202 ETTTVSVDIPNIT
+202 TTTVSVNAST
-215 TQNKNI
+215 VTNQVYK
-221 KNYETYAEWQY
+221 THAEWEY
-232 EYQQLRNKIFSIV
+232 EYQKLRRNIFSLV
-245 DDARSHDTIKA
+245 DDARSRETIKA
-256 ELQEQLINDLTSA
+256 ELQENLINALNNA
-269 YEEEKWAL
+269 YAEESVYL
-277 EDLRQ
+277 EELRE
-282 EYQNIDFFV
+282 EYQNIDFLV
-291 INKETGCF
+291 INKTSGF
-299 VSNFTENADIEN
+299 YISNFTEEAEIEN
-311 LKSNLKNNALYYFYY
+311 LKKNLKNDALYYLYFDGTATVDATEMNINTKANSLLNVFLY
-326 DGVKTIDSTE
+326 DALSYDYSG
-336 INITTPESPVLKF
+336 LKDTF
-349 IYSMFYTDIEYD
+349 
-361 DIAVMEDYSGCEIY
+361 SGCEIY

-388 YTLNKTFNENSKL
+388 YTLNNTFNENSKL
-401 LADELSVT
+401 LTDELSVA

-417 IIGIISL
+417 IIGIIAL
-424 AILSKPKYIDEKLK
+424 VILSKPKYFEEKLK
-438 LSFNQRMFFIIQLCL
+438 LTFNQRMFFIIQLCI

-458 ICAGMGIVVCVVVD
+458 FCAGAGIVGVICVDFLPESMIV
-472 YFPSAGAPRGLEL
+472 SNGLDFL
-485 LISAVNTIPQLVGV
+485 MTTNNMPKLVGV
-499 CLAIIVFFITNFVNY
+499 FLAIMVFFTINFINY
-514 IVVNKKANTFKERFI
+514 IVVNKKANTLKERFI
-529 CYKSFKVLRKIAGR
+529 CYKSFKVLRKIAGK

-557 LIIIISIWLFVE
+557 LIIIIAIWLLVE

-574 LACLLFND
+574 LACSLFNAG
-582 CNEPG
+582 EEGG
-587 GAFFTVAF
+587 GAFFTVVF
-595 ILVTIVGLIF
+595 ILITIVALIF

-611 QIKTLAIA
+611 QVKSLALA

-634 TKFIFPLKDF
+634 TKFVFPLRDF

-752 VGENNDV
+752 VGESNDV

-812 ENGYGVFSVKNISKD
+812 ENGFGVFSVKNISKD

-882 IKLPITNKPIV
+882 IKLPITNKPVV

>member
-12 PIIKAVVLILTLV
+12 PIIKATILILTLI
-25 FAFLAGTNG
+25 FAFLAGTNA
-34 LELARKTI
+34 LDLARKTI

-50 QDSPVFKENV
+50 QDTPAFKENI
-60 EKELTNILYRRSVIY
+60 ENELMNIIYNQSVSY
-75 ALENMYGQNLTFEQF
+75 ALLDYYGQNFTFEEF
-90 CETSK
+90 CEKSK

-101 TENQETVNKA
+101 EQNEAA
-111 LNYFD
+111 LNEALDYFS
-116 QITEIKT
+116 QIEEIKK
-123 LEPKQDGTYYDN
+123 LEPENDGTYYDE
-135 NEDYFFDKHDN
+135 EDELFFDQNDN
-146 CYDTFESFKYSL
+146 AFYSLESFKENIYFENNPYSTPKETTGV
-158 YDRGEAYL
+158 YNPDVSEPVTTPHSETISTS
-166 NAYDDE
+166 NNVNSE
-172 INQYYV
+172 INK
-178 EDYDDDID
+178 
-186 DYEEDIT
+186 T
-193 YAVTHPNQI
+193 YKTH
-202 ETTTVSVDIPNIT
+202 
-215 TQNKNI
+215 
-221 KNYETYAEWQY
+221 AEWEY
-232 EYQQLRNKIFSIV
+232 EYEKLINNIFGLV
-245 DDARSHDTIKA
+245 DDARSYKTINN
-256 ELQEQLINDLTSA
+256 EF
-269 YEEEKWAL
+269 EEKL
-277 EDLRQ
+277 SEDLLLAFEEAQWDLESFRNSF
-282 EYQNIDFFV
+282 ENIDFLV
-291 INKETGCF
+291 INKESGCF
-299 VSNFTENADIEN
+299 VSSFTNEKDIEN
-311 LKSNLKNNALYYFYY
+311 FKSNFKNDAFYY
-326 DGVKTIDSTE
+326 LYHDGNKTIDSTQM
-336 INITTPESPVLKF
+336 NIKTPNSPFLKF
-349 IYSMFYTDIEYD
+349 IYSLFDLDGVFDNIGLSEEYKD
-361 DIAVMEDYSGCEIY
+361 SEIY
-375 IKINQPVIETDEF
+375 IKINKPITETDEF
-388 YTLNKTFNENSKL
+388 YSLNESFIENSILSEK
-401 LADELSVT
+401 ELEAK
-409 TTIFSVLT
+409 TTIFSILT
-417 IIGIISL
+417 LFGIIIL
-424 AILSKPKYIDEKLK
+424 AILSKPKYINETLK
-438 LSFNQRMFFIIQLCL
+438 LSFSQRIFFIVQLCI

-458 ICAGMGIVVCVVVD
+458 FCAGAGIAAVVCVDFLHEATIV
-472 YFPSAGAPRGLEL
+472 SGGIEL
-485 LISAVNTIPQLVGV
+485 LMNSNTMPELAGV
-499 CLAIIVFFITNFVNY
+499 FLAIIVFFITNFVNY

-529 CYKSFKVLRKIAGR
+529 CYKSFKVLRKIADK

-557 LIIIISIWLFVE
+557 LIIIISIWLLVE

-574 LACLLFND
+574 LACSLFNAG
-582 CNEPG
+582 EEEG
-587 GAFFTVAF
+587 GAFFTVTF
-595 ILVTIVGLIF
+595 ILVTIVGLVF

-611 QIKTLAIA
+611 QIKILALA

-634 TKFIFPLKDF
+634 TKFVFPLKDF

-704 NKYLDI
+704 NKYLEI

-759 LENVGLEIVLSQKD
+759 LENVGLEIILSQKD
-773 NELFVK
+773 NDLFVK

-812 ENGYGVFSVKNISKD
+812 ENGFGVFSVKNISKD

-882 IKLPITNKPIV
+882 IKLPITNKPVV

>member
-1 MDTKLKNSKFN
+1 MDIKLKNSKLR
-12 PIIKAVVLILTLV
+12 PIIKAIVLLLTLF
-25 FAFLAGTNG
+25 FAFLAGTNA
-34 LELARKTI
+34 LNLARKTI

-50 QDSPVFKENV
+50 QDTPVFKENI
-60 EKELTNILYRRSVIY
+60 ENELGSILYRQSIVY
-75 ALENMYGQNLTFEQF
+75 ALMNYYGQNMRFEEF
-90 CETSK
+90 CENST
-95 LAQNIK
+95 LAKNIK
-101 TENQETVNKA
+101 IENEENLNKA
-111 LNYFD
+111 LDYFE
-116 QITEIKT
+116 QITEIKK
-123 LEPKQDGTYYDN
+123 LEPKNDGTYYD
-135 NEDYFFDKHDN
+135 EDAEMFFDQ
-146 CYDTFESFKYSL
+146 YDHGFYSL
-158 YDRGEAYL
+158 EEFKENIYFENNSYS
-166 NAYDDE
+166 E
-172 INQYYV
+172 SEESTTIYYNSDV
-178 EDYDDDID
+178 
-186 DYEEDIT
+186 T
-193 YAVTHPNQI
+193 RPYAQQI
-202 ETTTVSVDIPNIT
+202 ETTVVSVEIPNAT
-215 TQNKNI
+215 NKI
-221 KNYETYAEWQY
+221 YKTHAEWEY
-232 EYQQLRNKIFSIV
+232 EYQKLRDNIFSLV
-245 DDARSHDTIKA
+245 DDARSRETIKNEFEA
-256 ELQEQLINDLTSA
+256 KLLQELKNSF
-269 YEEEKWAL
+269 EEEKEAL
-277 EDLRQ
+277 ERLRS
-282 EYQNIDFFV
+282 EHQNVHFLAKNI
-291 INKETGCF
+291 KTGCF
-299 VSNFTENADIEN
+299 VSSFTDETDIEN
-311 LKSNLKNNALYYFYY
+311 FKKNYKNDAFYYLHY

-336 INITTPESPVLKF
+336 INIETPDTPILKF
-349 IYSMFYTDIEYD
+349 LYSFFYTYGLYDNILITEEYP
-361 DIAVMEDYSGCEIY
+361 GCEIY
-375 IKINQPVIETDEF
+375 IKINQPVVETDEF
-388 YTLNKTFNENSKL
+388 FALNKTFIENKL
-401 LADELSVT
+401 LLESELKIQ
-409 TTIFSVLT
+409 TTIFSVLAL
-417 IIGIISL
+417 IGIIVL
-424 AILSKPKYIDEKLK
+424 AILSKPKYVNEKLK
-438 LSFNQRMFFIIQLCL
+438 LTFNQRMFFIIQFII

-458 ICAGMGIVVCVVVD
+458 FCGGMGIAACVAMD
-472 YFPSAGAPRGLEL
+472 YFPSAGVPNGIEIL
-485 LISAVNTIPQLVGV
+485 LTANTIPELVGV
-499 CLAIIVFFITNFVNY
+499 CLAIMVFFITNFVNY

-529 CYKSFKVLRKIAGR
+529 CYKLFKTLRKLAGR
-543 NKDLRKT
+543 NKDLRKS

-557 LIIIISIWLFVE
+557 LLIAFSIWTIVE
-569 LLVFS
+569 LIIGF
-574 LACLLFND
+574 LACASGLNDGFGILFAIILLINTLA
-582 CNEPG
+582 G
-587 GAFFTVAF
+587 
-595 ILVTIVGLIF
+595 IIF
-605 TLKFLG
+605 ALKFLA
-611 QIKTLAIA
+611 QVKTLALA

-634 TKFIFPLKDF
+634 TKFVFPLKDF

-692 LLKLCNIEGEDE
+692 LLKLCNIDGEDE

-759 LENVGLEIVLSQKD
+759 LENVGLEIILSQKD
-773 NELFVK
+773 NDLFVK

-882 IKLPITNKPIV
+882 IKLPVTNKPVV
-893 KQEKIASP
+893 KQEKSTST

>member
-1 MDTKLKNSKFN
+1 MDTKLKNSKLR
-12 PIIKAVVLILTLV
+12 PIIKAIVLILTLV

-42 YFNNAERI
+42 YFNDAERI
-50 QDSPVFKENV
+50 QDTPAFKENI
-60 EKELTNILYRRSVIY
+60 ENEIGNIFYRESIVY
-75 ALENMYGQNLTFEQF
+75 ALSNYYGQNMSFEEF
-90 CETSK
+90 CEKSK

-101 TENQETVNKA
+101 EEHESTLNEA
-111 LNYFD
+111 LDYFY
-116 QITEIKT
+116 QITEIKK
-123 LEPKQDGTYYDN
+123 LEPQNDGTYYDS
-135 NEDYFFDKHDN
+135 EVDLFFDQNDN
-146 CYDTFESFKYSL
+146 AYYSLESFKENIYFENNPYS
-158 YDRGEAYL
+158 
-166 NAYDDE
+166 
-172 INQYYV
+172 V
-178 EDYDDDID
+178 
-186 DYEEDIT
+186 
-193 YAVTHPNQI
+193 PK
-202 ETTTVSVDIPNIT
+202 ETTTIFNPDVTSPSLPQTETTAVTVSASTVTNQVYKT
-215 TQNKNI
+215 H
-221 KNYETYAEWQY
+221 AEWEY
-232 EYQQLRNKIFSIV
+232 EYQKLRNKIFSLV
-245 DDARSHDTIKA
+245 DDARSRETIKA
-256 ELQEQLINDLTSA
+256 ELDAKLLQDLENAFTEEQ
-269 YEEEKWAL
+269 WAL
-277 EDLRQ
+277 EDFRD
-282 EYQNIDFFV
+282 EYNNIDFLA

-299 VSNFTENADIEN
+299 VSSFTEEADVEN
-311 LKSNLKNNALYYFYY
+311 FKKNYKNNAFYYYYF

-336 INITTPESPVLKF
+336 INIETPKSPLLKF
-349 IYSMFYTDIEYD
+349 IYSLFEIEQIYYTNVELINE
-361 DIAVMEDYSGCEIY
+361 YSGNEIY
-375 IKINQPVIETDEF
+375 IKVNQPLVEKDEF
-388 YTLNKTFNENSKL
+388 YSLNEAFIKNSTLSEK
-401 LADELSVT
+401 ELEAK

-417 IIGIISL
+417 IIGIIAL
-424 AILSKPKYIDEKLK
+424 AILSKPKYVEEKLK
-438 LSFNQRMFFIIQLCL
+438 LTFNQRMFFIIQLCI

-458 ICAGMGIVVCVVVD
+458 FCAGAGIAAVVCVDFLPEATIVSGGIE
-472 YFPSAGAPRGLEL
+472 FLMNTNTMPELAG
-485 LISAVNTIPQLVGV
+485 VF
-499 CLAIIVFFITNFVNY
+499 LAIIVFFITNFVNY
-514 IVVNKKANTFKERFI
+514 IVVNKKAKSLKERFI
-529 CYKSFKVLRKIAGR
+529 CYKSFKLLRKLAGR

-557 LIIIISIWLFVE
+557 LIIVISIWLFVE

-574 LACLLFND
+574 LACSLFNTG
-582 CNEPG
+582 EEGG

-595 ILVTIVGLIF
+595 IIITIIGLIF

-611 QIKTLAIA
+611 QIKTLALA

-626 NLDINLDS
+626 NLNINLDS

-882 IKLPITNKPIV
+882 IKLPITNKPVV

>member
-1 MDTKLKNSKFN
+1 MDTKLKNSKLR
-12 PIIKAVVLILTLV
+12 PIIKAIVLILTLV

-50 QDSPVFKENV
+50 QDTPAYKENV
-60 EKELTNILYRRSVIY
+60 QETLRNLLFRGNIINIR
-75 ALENMYGQNLTFEQF
+75 ENYYSQNLTFEQF
-90 CETSK
+90 CESSE
-95 LAQNIK
+95 LAKNIK
-101 TENQETVNKA
+101 TDNQKTINEA
-111 LNYFD
+111 ISYFD
-116 QITEIKT
+116 QITEIKK
-123 LEPKQDGTYYDN
+123 LEPKQDGTYYDK
-135 NEDYFFDKHDN
+135 DADAFYDKYDN
-146 CYDTFESFKYSL
+146 YYDTFESFKYAL
-158 YDRGEAYL
+158 YEYGEAY
-166 NAYDDE
+166 
-172 INQYYV
+172 INVYNHNP
-178 EDYDDDID
+178 
-186 DYEEDIT
+186 DYEIYEEP
-193 YAVTHPNQI
+193 VTSPRVTI
-202 ETTTVSVDIPNIT
+202 ETTTPYVDVQNNT
-215 TQNKNI
+215 TQDI

-232 EYQQLRNKIFSIV
+232 EYQKLRNKIFSLV
-245 DDARSHDTIKA
+245 DDARSHETIKA
-256 ELQEQLINDLTSA
+256 ELQQDLVNDLKTA
-269 YEEEKWAL
+269 YAEETVYL
-277 EDLRQ
+277 EDLRE
-282 EYQNIDFFV
+282 EYQNIDFLV
-291 INKETGCF
+291 INKSSGF
-299 VSNFTENADIEN
+299 YISNFTEEAEIEN
-311 LKSNLKNNALYYFYY
+311 LKKNLKNDALYYLYFDGTATVDATEMNINTKANSLLNVFLY
-326 DGVKTIDSTE
+326 DALSYDYSG
-336 INITTPESPVLKF
+336 LKDTF
-349 IYSMFYTDIEYD
+349 
-361 DIAVMEDYSGCEIY
+361 SGCEIY

-388 YTLNKTFNENSKL
+388 YTLNNTFIENSKL
-401 LADELSVT
+401 HHDELSVT
-409 TTIFSVLT
+409 TTIFSVLA
-417 IIGIISL
+417 IIGIIAL
-424 AILSKPKYIDEKLK
+424 AILSKPKYVEEKLK
-438 LSFNQRMFFIIQLCL
+438 LTFNQRMFFIIQLCI

-458 ICAGMGIVVCVVVD
+458 FCAGAGIVGVVCVDFLPESMIV
-472 YFPSAGAPRGLEL
+472 SNGLDFL
-485 LISAVNTIPQLVGV
+485 MTTTNMPKLVGV
-499 CLAIIVFFITNFVNY
+499 FLAIMVFFTINFINY
-514 IVVNKKANTFKERFI
+514 IVVNKKANTLKERFI
-529 CYKSFKVLRKIAGR
+529 CYKSFKVLRKIAGK
-543 NKDLRKT
+543 NKDFKKT

-557 LIIIISIWLFVE
+557 LIIIIAIWLLIE
-569 LLVFS
+569 LIVFS
-574 LACLLFND
+574 LALSLLNVA
-582 CNEPG
+582 EEA
-587 GAFFTVAF
+587 GAFFIILF
-595 ILVTIVGLIF
+595 ILITIVGLIF

-611 QIKTLAIA
+611 QVKSLALA

-634 TKFIFPLKDF
+634 TKFVFPLKDF

-773 NELFVK
+773 NDLFVK

-893 KQEKIASP
+893 K
-901 TNEFGTARE
+901 
-910 IEIK
+910 

>member
-1 MDTKLKNSKFN
+1 MDIKLKNSKFN
-12 PIIKAVVLILTLV
+12 PIIKAIILILTLV

-42 YFNNAERI
+42 YFNNAEKI
-50 QDSPVFKENV
+50 QDTPAYKENV
-60 EKELTNILYRRSVIY
+60 QETLRSLLFRGTFIN
-75 ALENMYGQNLTFEQF
+75 LRENHYSQDLTFEEF
-90 CETSK
+90 CQSSE
-95 LAQNIK
+95 LAKDIK
-101 TENQETVNKA
+101 NGNQKTINEA
-111 LNYFD
+111 ISYFD
-116 QITEIKT
+116 QIAEIKKI
-123 LEPKQDGTYYDN
+123 EPKQDGTYYDKD
-135 NEDYFFDKHDN
+135 EDAFYDKYDN
-146 CYDTFESFKYSL
+146 YYDTFESFKYAL
-158 YDRGEAYL
+158 YEYGEAY
-166 NAYDDE
+166 
-172 INQYYV
+172 INVYNHNP
-178 EDYDDDID
+178 
-186 DYEEDIT
+186 DYEIYEEP
-193 YAVTHPNQI
+193 VTSPRLTL
-202 ETTTVSVDIPNIT
+202 ETTTPYVDGQNNT
-215 TQNKNI
+215 TQDI

-232 EYQQLRNKIFSIV
+232 EYQKLRKKIFSLV
-245 DDARSHDTIKA
+245 DDARSHETIKA
-256 ELQEQLINDLTSA
+256 ELQQDLVNDLKTA
-269 YEEEKWAL
+269 YAEETVYL

-282 EYQNIDFFV
+282 EYQNIDFLV
-291 INKETGCF
+291 INKSSGF
-299 VSNFTENADIEN
+299 YISNFTEKTEIEN
-311 LKSNLKNNALYYFYY
+311 LKKNYKTDALYYLYF
-326 DGVKTIDSTE
+326 DGVGTVDATEMNID
-336 INITTPESPVLKF
+336 TTVNSFLNLFLYDNLSYDYSGLKDTF
-349 IYSMFYTDIEYD
+349 
-361 DIAVMEDYSGCEIY
+361 SGCEIY
-375 IKINQPVIETDEF
+375 IKINQPVIDTDKF
-388 YTLNKTFNENSKL
+388 YTLNNTFIENSKL
-401 LADELSVT
+401 LPDELSVK
-409 TTIFSVLT
+409 TTIFSVFT
-417 IIGIISL
+417 IIGIIAL
-424 AILSKPKYIDEKLK
+424 AILSKPKYINEKVK
-438 LSFNQRMFFIIQLCL
+438 LTFNQKTFFIIQLCI
-453 FAFFV
+453 FTFFV
-458 ICAGMGIVVCVVVD
+458 VCAGAGIVALVCVDFLPEATIVSTGFE
-472 YFPSAGAPRGLEL
+472 YLMTSNTMPEL
-485 LISAVNTIPQLVGV
+485 TGV
-499 CLAIIVFFITNFVNY
+499 FLAIMVFFITNFVNY
-514 IVVNKKANTFKERFI
+514 IVVNKKAGTFKERFI
-529 CYKSFKVLRKIAGR
+529 CYKSFKVLRKIAGK
-543 NKDLRKT
+543 NKDLRKS

-557 LIIIISIWLFVE
+557 LLIIFSVWTFIEFLIGFFACGFSFDDGIG
-569 LLVFS
+569 VFS
-574 LACLLFND
+574 AFLLLIN
-582 CNEPG
+582 
-587 GAFFTVAF
+587 
-595 ILVTIVGLIF
+595 TIVGIVF
-605 TLKFLG
+605 VLKFLA
-611 QIKTLAIA
+611 QVKTLALA

-634 TKFIFPLKDF
+634 TKFVFPLKDF

-752 VGENNDV
+752 VGESNDV

-773 NELFVK
+773 NDLFVK

-868 IFEIQIDGD
+868 VFEIQIDGD

-882 IKLPITNKPIV
+882 IKLPITSKPVI
-893 KQEKIASP
+893 KQEK
-901 TNEFGTARE
+901 
-910 IEIK
+910 